1 MITVPIGERLDKI
14 ILGIGNPGVQYRKT
28 RHNIGFRVVD
38 YIAQSFRTSF
48 QPSSL
53 KALAAEIRMSGNLFL
68 LLKPLTYV
76 NLSGECAQAA
86 LAKYHLPISSL
97 LVITDDL
104 HLPLGQ
110 MRIRRKGSDG
120 GHRGLASIIA
130 NLGSVEIPRV
140 RIGID
145 ECATEDKASYVLS
158 EFSSEEEKII
168 TNMLPVAYK
177 AAISWIE
184 QDIDF
189 VMNEYSRSA
198 QNKFFLRE

>member
-1 MITVPIGERLDKI
+1 MDKV
-14 ILGIGNPGVQYRKT
+14 ILGIGNPGVQYRRT

-38 YIAQSFRTSF
+38 HIAQSFRVSF
-48 QPSSL
+48 QSSSL
-53 KALAAEIRMSGNLFL
+53 KALVAEIRIAGNLFL

-76 NLSGECAQAA
+76 NLSGECAQAV
-86 LAKYHLPISSL
+86 LEKYHLPISSL

-130 NLGSVEIPRV
+130 SLGSTEVPRI
-140 RIGID
+140 RIGIN
-145 ECATEDKASYVLS
+145 ECATKDKASYVLS
-158 EFSSEEEKII
+158 EFSSEEE
-168 TNMLPVAYK
+168 NVLADMLPFARK
-177 AAISWIE
+177 AIISWVE

-189 VMNEYSRSA
+189 IMNKYS
-198 QNKFFLRE
+198 Q